1 MTTDQKVDTL
11 LKEVED
17 AVQESLSYFEGAA
30 DSELHIDI
38 WTPREFL
45 IHMIYWHEATA
56 EGMESV
62 AAGGEPHR
70 IYAST
75 DEMNARA
82 VGRASGKSVPH
93 LIEQAR
99 QAQDRLVSAARAVPD
114 PNVTVLIRGD
124 GSEATAVQ
132 RLERIANHWREHV
145 RELRE
150 AEKNA

>member
-1 MTTDQKVDTL
+1 MTTDQKIDTL
-11 LKEVED
+11 IKEVED

-30 DSELHIDI
+30 GSELRIDI
-38 WTPREFL
+38 WTPREVL
-45 IHMIYWHEATA
+45 CHMIYWHEATT

-62 AAGGEPHR
+62 AAGGDPYR

-82 VGRASGKSVPH
+82 VGRASGKSVPQF
-93 LIEQAR
+93 IEQA
-99 QAQDRLVSAARAVPD
+99 QQLQDRLVSAARAMPD
-114 PNVTVLIRGD
+114 PNVTVLVRGD

-132 RLERIANHWREHV
+132 RLERIANHWRKHI

-150 AEKNA
+150 AEKKA